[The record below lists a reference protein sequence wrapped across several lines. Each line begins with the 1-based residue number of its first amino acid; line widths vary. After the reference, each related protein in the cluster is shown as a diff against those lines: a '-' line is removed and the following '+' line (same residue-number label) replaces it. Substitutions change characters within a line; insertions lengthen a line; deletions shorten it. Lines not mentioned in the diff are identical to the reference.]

1 MCPLRAPTKN
11 NLKNNKISKLTDL
24 LFQGR
29 GFQKSGL
36 PVLRIFPQN

>member
-11 NLKNNKISKLTDL
+11 NLKNNKFSKLSAL

-29 GFQKSGL
+29 GFEKCCN
-36 PVLRIFPQN
+36 PVPRIYPQN